1 MKAYL
6 TRFKLAGYDLNIR
19 AAIYVP
25 LEIDIRIC
33 VGEGHFRGDVLAEVQ
48 RVLSNRAFADGST
61 GFFFPLR
68 FGFGSAVYLSQL
80 YAVVSAIEGVNSA
93 EITLFKRYWDP
104 PRGELE
110 RGGIPM
116 SLLEIPRLDNDRN
129 FPENGVLRLT
139 AVGGL

>member
-1 MKAYL
+1 M
-6 TRFKLAGYDLNIR
+6 
-19 AAIYVP
+19 
-25 LEIDIRIC
+25 
-33 VGEGHFRGDVLAEVQ
+33 
-48 RVLSNRAFADGST
+48 LSDRAFADGST

-80 YAVVSAIEGVNSA
+80 YALVSAVEGVSSA

-110 RGGIPM
+110 TGGIPM
-116 SLLEIPRLDNDRN
+116 SPFEIPRLDNDRN